1 MATPRPTTG
10 TTALVQWRFARDPSL
25 ARPAPLLLL
34 ADSAPPPP
42 SPAAQAIYFGN
53 AHWKGNTG
61 FGDGPWVGADL
72 EAGMYFGGGNATIV
86 NNASKPLTSDFV
98 SLHLKGKT
106 DGFMLK
112 GGDADVSWY
121 KDGLPGAHVFG
132 KAFLEKFTDSEWSEF
147 FCNGQTPCMCDVM

>member
-1 MATPRPTTG
+1 MVCVHD
-10 TTALVQWRFARDPSL
+10 TAD
-25 ARPAPLLLL
+25 
-34 ADSAPPPP
+34 
-42 SPAAQAIYFGN
+42 FGN

-61 FGDGPWVGADL
+61 LGSGPWVGADL

-112 GGDADVSWY
+112 GGDAT
-121 KDGLPGAHVFG
+121 KG
-132 KAFLEKFTDSEWSEF
+132 KLGDEKEKRSFRCRFLSKKRSRLTRQAQDK
-147 FCNGQTPCMCDVM
+147 TYV